1 MTDRSAERR
10 TNIVWLLLMA
20 VTITTT
26 WVLSKDAVP
35 RQFGTVAI
43 LALAAWKVRWVLLD
57 FMELRHAPL
66 AGRIVFEV
74 WAFGVAGMIAGF
86 YLAV

>member
-1 MTDRSAERR
+1 MTLTPAERR
-10 TNIVWLLLMA
+10 TDVVWLLLMA
-20 VTITTT
+20 VTVTTT

-57 FMELRHAPL
+57 FMELRHAPI
-66 AGRIVFEV
+66 AGRIVFEA
-74 WAFGVAGMIAGF
+74 WAFGVTGMIAGF
-86 YLAV
+86 YLAS